1 MAIDTNMVFVVKF
14 KNNKILEGIKKMP
27 TLEQKKL
34 SYLIDDLETNGP
46 IQAGWKNYSKLGKN
60 KFHCHLSYKWV
71 VCWECD
77 ENTNNSIK
85 IIEVYYAGSRENAP
99 Y

>member
-34 SYLIDDLETNGP
+34 SYLIDDLENKWT
-46 IQAGWKNYSKLGKN
+46 YSSWLEE
-60 KFHCHLSYKWV
+60 L
-71 VCWECD
+71 
-77 ENTNNSIK
+77 
-85 IIEVYYAGSRENAP
+85 
-99 Y
+99 

>member
-1 MAIDTNMVFVVKF
+1 MEFIVKF
-14 KNNKILEGIKKMP
+14 KNKKVLNLIQKMP

-34 SYLIDDLETNGP
+34 VNLIDDLKTKGP
-46 IQAGWKNYSKLGKN
+46 IQTGWNNFSQLGKN
-60 KFHCHLSYKWV
+60 KFHYHLSYKWV
-71 VCWECD
+71 ACWKYIED
-77 ENTNNSIK
+77 EEIK

>member
-1 MAIDTNMVFVVKF
+1 MEFIVKF
-14 KNNKILEGIKKMP
+14 KNKKVLNLIQKIP

-34 SYLIDDLETNGP
+34 VNLIEDLKTKGP
-46 IQAGWKNYSKLGKN
+46 IQTGWNNFSQLGKN

-71 VCWECD
+71 VCWKYIED
-77 ENTNNSIK
+77 EEIK

>member
-1 MAIDTNMVFVVKF
+1 VEFIVKF
-14 KNNKILEGIKKMP
+14 KNKKVLNLIQKMP

-34 SYLIDDLETNGP
+34 VNLIDDLKTKGP
-46 IQAGWKNYSKLGKN
+46 IQTGWNNFSQLGKN

-71 VCWECD
+71 ACWKYIED
-77 ENTNNSIK
+77 EEIK

>member
-1 MAIDTNMVFVVKF
+1 MEFIVKF
-14 KNNKILEGIKKMP
+14 KNKKVLNLIQKMP

-34 SYLIDDLETNGP
+34 VNLIDDLKTKGP
-46 IQAGWKNYSKLGKN
+46 IQTGWNNFSQLGKN

-71 VCWECD
+71 ACWKYIED
-77 ENTNNSIK
+77 EEIK

>member
-1 MAIDTNMVFVVKF
+1 MEFIVKF
-14 KNNKILEGIKKMP
+14 KNKKVLNLIQKIP

-34 SYLIDDLETNGP
+34 VNLIEDLKTKGS
-46 IQAGWKNYSKLGKN
+46 IQTGWNNFSQLGKN

-71 VCWECD
+71 ACWKYIED
-77 ENTNNSIK
+77 EEIK

>member
-1 MAIDTNMVFVVKF
+1 
-14 KNNKILEGIKKMP
+14 MP

-46 IQAGWKNYSKLGKN
+46 VQPNWKNYSRLGKN

-71 VCWECD
+71 ACWEYD
-77 ENTNNSIK
+77 ENQNNSIK